1 MPLEFRLGIERLV
14 AIWLLHEL
22 ELVIHK
28 NLGLIWWMKMKQS
41 FSPFPLVF
49 VICFCMG
56 QFTSGFPQTFASY
69 LDESNVPKNE
79 RLALCFSQWTELF
92 EQSQIS
98 SAFLDFCNSIFDS
111 LQIDEENNQE
121 LYKRFL
127 FHYSRAQD
135 PTYPLKTG
143 SFPLHP
149 LMSLAPKLSDRRKK
163 RFLNPELQFAA
174 AEFMKKDG
182 LDDLGRSFFL
192 FRPRNG
198 RTVDIEDK

>member
-1 MPLEFRLGIERLV
+1 MRAVGKRQHAGVGENGGSGR
-14 AIWLLHEL
+14 
-22 ELVIHK
+22 VIR
-28 NLGLIWWMKMKQS
+28 
-41 FSPFPLVF
+41 VTE
-49 VICFCMG
+49 
-56 QFTSGFPQTFASY
+56 QFTSGFPQTFARY
-69 LDESNVPKNE
+69 QDDSNVPKNE

-92 EQSQIS
+92 QQPQIS
-98 SAFLDFCNSIFDS
+98 SALLDFCNSMFDS

-163 RFLNPELQFAA
+163 RFLNPELQIAA

-182 LDDLGRSFFL
+182 WDDLGRSLFL

-198 RTVDIEDK
+198 RTVDTDEQ

>member
-1 MPLEFRLGIERLV
+1 MFLKISSVG
-14 AIWLLHEL
+14 A
-22 ELVIHK
+22 
-28 NLGLIWWMKMKQS
+28 
-41 FSPFPLVF
+41 
-49 VICFCMG
+49 
-56 QFTSGFPQTFASY
+56 FTTSAGFPQTFASY
-69 LDESNVPKNE
+69 LDESNIPKNE

-92 EQSQIS
+92 EQSQ
-98 SAFLDFCNSIFDS
+98 
-111 LQIDEENNQE
+111 ENNQE

-163 RFLNPELQFAA
+163 RFLNPELQIAA

-198 RTVDIEDK
+198 RTVDTDDK

>member
-1 MPLEFRLGIERLV
+1 MLLRLV
-14 AIWLLHEL
+14 D
-22 ELVIHK
+22 
-28 NLGLIWWMKMKQS
+28 G
-41 FSPFPLVF
+41 
-49 VICFCMG
+49 
-56 QFTSGFPQTFASY
+56 GFPQTFASY
-69 LDESNVPKNE
+69 LDESNVSKNE

-92 EQSQIS
+92 EQPQIS
-98 SAFLDFCNSIFDS
+98 NAFLDFCNSMFDS

-143 SFPLHP
+143 GW
-149 LMSLAPKLSDRRKK
+149 
-163 RFLNPELQFAA
+163 QIAA
-174 AEFMKKDG
+174 TEFMKKDG

-198 RTVDIEDK
+198 RTVDTDDK